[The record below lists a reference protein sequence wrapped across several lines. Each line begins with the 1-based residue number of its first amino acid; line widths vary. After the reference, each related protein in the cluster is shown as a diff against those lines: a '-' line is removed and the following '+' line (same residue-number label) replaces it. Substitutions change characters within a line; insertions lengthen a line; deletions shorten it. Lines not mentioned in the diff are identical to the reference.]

1 MDLEKNVKLIRMFEL
16 YGKSLT
22 EKQQQVFDLYVLR
35 DLSLKEVSDILNISR
50 QAVKFTM
57 DNIEKTLIKF
67 EDNMQI
73 CAKFDKI
80 KRDLTEIEKLYKD
93 NELKAKIDKILEE
106 L

>member
-80 KRDLTEIEKLYKD
+80 KRDLTEIEKVYKD